1 MSLTREQEYAMFD
14 SAVKAIIGSSTLML
28 STCFDDLLKLISYD
42 DPIRICVTDCYNSID
57 YERLLVTS
65 FEKKDGKFSVDLPSG
80 NKAIVGFVTK
90 LIYEFHLGTQSFD
103 KLMISLYGSSGDE
116 SMRYFSRD
124 VLNPSREAFRQ
135 VFLYEVGDV
144 PEATVEEA
152 AREINPAVF
161 NELYAIVANLRSE
174 VEGNNK
180 LNNEKR
186 SALMELID
194 GLCYTIEKSDGR
206 AVKASWLGMSMA
218 LSSEKACEN
227 SLSRLET
234 LLQRYM
240 LI

>member
-1 MSLTREQEYAMFD
+1 MSLTREQEYTMFD
-14 SAVKAIIGSSTLML
+14 SAVKAIINSSTLML
-28 STCFDDLLKLISYD
+28 PMCFDDLLKLISYD
-42 DPIRICVTDCYNSID
+42 DSIRICVADCYNSID

-65 FEKKDGKFSVDLPSG
+65 FDKKDGKFSVNLPKG

-116 SMRYFSRD
+116 SMRYFSQD
-124 VLNPSREAFRQ
+124 VLNPYREAFRQ
-135 VFLYEVGDV
+135 VFLYEVNDV
-144 PEATVEEA
+144 EEPPVEEA

-161 NELYAIVANLRSE
+161 NELYAIIASLRSE

-180 LNNEKR
+180 LNAEKR
-186 SALMELID
+186 SIYLELID
-194 GLCYTIEKSDGR
+194 GLCHTIERGDGS
-206 AVKASWLGMSMA
+206 AVKASWLGMSLA
-218 LSSEKACEN
+218 LSAEKASET
-227 SLSRLET
+227 SLTRLET